1 MIRRLASSPSF
12 AALRHRNFRLLW
24 LGQLVSFSG
33 TMMQSAAVLWHVA
46 LMAPPEQ
53 KGWALGMVG
62 LVRFVPIVLFSLL
75 SGVVADAHDRRRLM
89 LVTQS
94 LMALFALVLAGLAFR
109 GLATPWP
116 LYVFTALGAAAGAF
130 DGPARQS
137 LIPQLVPRD
146 VLPNAISLNTIM
158 FQMAAV
164 LGPTL
169 AGLLIA
175 TAGLPWVYAVNALSF
190 VAVLLALLAMRD
202 VPEPPA
208 QERSDVSLAAALEGL
223 RFTFR
228 HPLIRSTML
237 LDFFATF
244 FSSATAL
251 LPIFAQDILKVG
263 ARGYGWLYAAPS
275 VGAMLAGAVMVRWSD
290 HIEQRGRVLLIAVG
304 VYGLATI
311 AFGLSRSFMLTFL
324 CLAVSGAADTVSMV
338 LRNVVRQLAT
348 PDSMRGRMTG
358 VNMVFFMGG
367 PQLGELEAG
376 LVAQAWSAPWS
387 VVTGGIGCLV
397 ATLWTGWRTPEL
409 RAYRRTGAAAD
420 LLAPFPV
427 AATED
432 ARQPTGPKRAAGD
445 L

>member
-1 MIRRLASSPSF
+1 MIRRFASSPSF
-12 AALRHRNFRLLW
+12 AALHHRNFRLLW

-46 LMAPPEQ
+46 LLAPPDQ

-62 LVRFVPIVLFSLL
+62 LVRFVPIVLFSML

-94 LMALFALVLAGLAFR
+94 LMALFAFVLAGLAFR
-109 GLATPWP
+109 GLSTPWP
-116 LYVFTALGAAAGAF
+116 LYALTAIGAAAGAF

-137 LIPQLVPRD
+137 LVPQLVPRD

-158 FQMAAV
+158 FQVAAV

-190 VAVLLALLAMRD
+190 VAVIFALLAMRD

-208 QERSDVSLAAALEGL
+208 GERSDVSLAAALEGL

-275 VGAMLAGAVMVRWSD
+275 VGAMLAGAAMVRVAD
-290 HIEQRGRVLLIAVG
+290 RIEHRGRVLLIAVG
-304 VYGLATI
+304 VYGLATL
-311 AFGLSRSFMLTFL
+311 AFGLSRSFALTFL

-338 LRNVVRQLAT
+338 LRNVVRQMAT

-376 LVAQAWSAPWS
+376 LVAQWWSAPWS
-387 VVTGGIGCLV
+387 VITGGIGCLV
-397 ATLWTGWRTPEL
+397 ATLWTGWKTPEL
-409 RAYRRTGAAAD
+409 RAYRKSD
-420 LLAPFPV
+420 
-427 AATED
+427 
-432 ARQPTGPKRAAGD
+432 AAGVVVPAPSVAE
-445 L
+445 